1 MRRRFWRLLAVSAAE
16 KPLQQPRPA
25 RFGGCLHLTQR
36 LALQAAELTQQQRQF
51 PGLTDTAI
59 QLFGKF
65 LKGLS
70 DFPWQRQC
78 LQLSHQRVQC
88 SADLINPGFA
98 TLLGIEHGFFQA
110 RQQGGEAGV
119 HVVGAHHVAHFFHAL
134 INDAV
139 GALSGQRAAHQA
151 SAQQVEPCG
160 PATFEFVLLFDA
172 FEVFLFPALGFV
184 AHSGVPRGA
193 GLNAGNASAVS
204 EPGRRISTATGR

>member
-1 MRRRFWRLLAVSAAE
+1 MRFPLRRKRRCFGYRGWRGFLGNGSDHCWFSDCDRLWGGFVCWCSRRLCRRRNLSLRRRFRRLLAVSAAE

-36 LALQAAELTQQQRQF
+36 LALQAAEFTQQQRQF

-65 LKGLS
+65 LQGLG
-70 DFPWQRQC
+70 DFPWQRQR

-110 RQQGGEAGV
+110 RQ
-119 HVVGAHHVAHFFHAL
+119 
-134 INDAV
+134 
-139 GALSGQRAAHQA
+139 
-151 SAQQVEPCG
+151 
-160 PATFEFVLLFDA
+160 
-172 FEVFLFPALGFV
+172 
-184 AHSGVPRGA
+184 
-193 GLNAGNASAVS
+193 
-204 EPGRRISTATGR
+204 